1 MNKSTALIPSLI
13 LFKRS
18 VATTNFVV
26 FGQTCV
32 NTLPGDWGTPQQ
44 AERDKLSPDS
54 TKGWRAKGYPF
65 PLLAKSTW
73 ISTSLFHWNRNADG
87 QTVRCSLLKAKRSV
101 MRLNNLPY

>member
-44 AERDKLSPDS
+44 AERDKLSPDI

-65 PLLAKSTW
+65 PLLAKPVHFIIHTRLMIVSKASCLCRCENDS
-73 ISTSLFHWNRNADG
+73 IDG
-87 QTVRCSLLKAKRSV
+87 FFIKYK
-101 MRLNNLPY
+101 

>member
-1 MNKSTALIPSLI
+1 MPLFFERPAGRGSHHALYGVRPTHSC
-13 LFKRS
+13 
-18 VATTNFVV
+18 A
-26 FGQTCV
+26 G
-32 NTLPGDWGTPQQ
+32 PGVWGTPQQ